1 VLELSIFVENCI
13 LLCYNK
19 TKGVIMNI
27 YDENSNEWFT
37 KSRSETLS
45 NREPVRQIG
54 NGISVENPALGLNI
68 YRNTFSIEDSKRYIN
83 ILESNLSNNG
93 KYKWS
98 EAQVTNS
105 TIPIKKARDCVDFK
119 YKQEDLG
126 IKDHHN
132 AELIDL
138 HEEIYQKLK
147 YCIDD
152 YAKYWGI
159 SVVYYEAFNFVKYE
173 GAGTHF
179 NIHADHGPAYNCT
192 VSAVI
197 YINDEYTGGDIEFPR
212 LDGLVHKPVVGD
224 IAVFPSNYIYEH
236 ASLPM
241 QSGTKYCV
249 VIMTDINE
257 LGHKQ

>member
-1 VLELSIFVENCI
+1 
-13 LLCYNK
+13 
-19 TKGVIMNI
+19 M
-27 YDENSNEWFT
+27 YDENNNYWFT
-37 KSRSETLS
+37 KDRSETAS
-45 NREPVRQIG
+45 NRVPERKLD
-54 NGISVENPALGLNI
+54 NNLTVENLGLGLHV
-68 YRNTFSIEDSKRYIN
+68 YHNTFSLDDANRYID
-83 ILESNLSNNG
+83 ILESNLSTG
-93 KYKWS
+93 GPYKWS
-98 EAQVTNS
+98 EAKVTNS
-105 TIPIKKARDCVDFK
+105 DAVDFK
-119 YKQEDLG
+119 YKQENLG
-126 IKDHHN
+126 PKDETN
-132 AELIDL
+132 SELIDL

-159 SVVYYEAFNFVKYE
+159 NVTYYEAFNFVKYE

-197 YINDEYTGGDIEFPR
+197 YINDDYEGGDLKFPR
-212 LDGLVHKPVVGD
+212 LDNLVYKPRVGD

-241 QSGTKYCV
+241 ESGTKYCV

-257 LGHKQ
+257 LSH

>member
-1 VLELSIFVENCI
+1 MNTHGE
-13 LLCYNK
+13 YNSQWRNK
-19 TKGVIMNI
+19 
-27 YDENSNEWFT
+27 D
-37 KSRSETLS
+37 RSETAS
-45 NREPVRQIG
+45 NRVALKNLDQG
-54 NGISVENPALGLNI
+54 VTSKNLGLGLNV
-68 YRNTFSIEDSKRYIN
+68 YENTFSQEDAKRYIDV
-83 ILESNLSNNG
+83 LESNLSTGG

-105 TIPIKKARDCVDFK
+105 TTPIKKARDCVDFK
-119 YKQEDLG
+119 FKQENLG
-126 IKDHHN
+126 PRNETN

-138 HEEIYQKLK
+138 HEEMYQKLK

-159 SVVYYEAFNFVKYE
+159 SVVYYEAFNFVKYDGE
-173 GAGTHF
+173 GTHF

-197 YINDEYTGGDIEFPR
+197 YINDDYEGGDIHFPR
-212 LDGLVHKPVVGD
+212 LDNLVYKPKVGD

-241 QSGTKYCV
+241 VSGTKYCV
-249 VIMTDINE
+249 VVMTDINK
-257 LGHKQ
+257 LGHR

>member
-1 VLELSIFVENCI
+1 MSA
-13 LLCYNK
+13 
-19 TKGVIMNI
+19 
-27 YDENSNEWFT
+27 YDENSNHWFT
-37 KSRSETLS
+37 KDRSETAS
-45 NREPVRQIG
+45 NRIPTRQM
-54 NGISVENPALGLNI
+54 NQTVSVENLGLGLHV
-68 YRNTFSIEDSKRYIN
+68 YHDTFSLEDANRYIGV
-83 ILESNLSNNG
+83 LESNLSHGG

-105 TIPIKKARDCVDFK
+105 TTPIKKARDCVDFK
-119 YKQEDLG
+119 YKQENLG
-126 IKDHHN
+126 PKDEHN

-147 YCIDD
+147 MCIDD
-152 YAKYWGI
+152 YAQYWGI
-159 SVVYYEAFNFVKYE
+159 NVVYYEAFNFVKYE
-173 GAGTHF
+173 GEGTHF

-197 YINDEYTGGDIEFPR
+197 YINDDYEGGDLKFPR
-212 LDGLVHKPVVGD
+212 LDNLVYKPRVGD

-241 QSGTKYCV
+241 KSGTKYCV

-257 LGHKQ
+257 LSQ